1 MEEGENGDAGTGLV
15 GCLPLAET
23 PRTTKNVNSARQ
35 AALVVVAIVDGI
47 EARAEPFGEA
57 VLPVWLGEREPRV
70 PRAIYLYI
78 RERAIYLMM
87 MLAKD

>member
-1 MEEGENGDAGTGLV
+1 MENGDAGAGLLV

-35 AALVVVAIVDGI
+35 AGLVVVAIVDGI
-47 EARAEPFGEA
+47 EARDA

-70 PRAIYLYI
+70 PRATYK
-78 RERAIYLMM
+78 RAPHIYLMM
-87 MLAKD
+87 MLAKDY